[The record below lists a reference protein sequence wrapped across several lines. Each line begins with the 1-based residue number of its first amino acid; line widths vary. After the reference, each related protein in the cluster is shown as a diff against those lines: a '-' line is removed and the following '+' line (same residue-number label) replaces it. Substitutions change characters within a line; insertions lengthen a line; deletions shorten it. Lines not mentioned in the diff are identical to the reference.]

1 MKKRNTKALTT
12 WVGIDLHARNMQ
24 VALWRDGETKPFLR
38 FEQETNRRGMGRLA
52 AKLRTLPGP
61 VRCVY
66 EAGPCGYTLQ
76 RFLQSKGI
84 DCEVAAPSLIPR
96 RPGDKVKT
104 DKRDAVKLA
113 GLYRADQLTMVRIPD
128 EEQEQ
133 LRDLTR
139 AREAAD
145 KDLLRA
151 RHRLKKF
158 LLRRGYFYDQGK
170 AWTQRHWAWIRAIG
184 FEEYYDQQIFEQSI
198 RAVQE
203 RLAAK
208 AALTQL
214 VEEAAGESQHQA
226 AVEAYSLLR
235 GVRAVTALT
244 VKAEGGDLRGYHSAP
259 AFMNSLGAVPSEHS
273 SGAKRRQ
280 GSMTKTGNA
289 HLRRVLVEAAWHYT
303 RRSTGGRVEQR
314 RRGKNPVLVAIARKA
329 DVLVRATY
337 QRLVRRGKLK
347 QVAIVAATRELAG
360 FVWAIGQHIG
370 NESTIGTSSRIA

>member
-12 WVGIDLHARNMQ
+12 WVGIDLHALKMT
-24 VALWRDGETKPFLR
+24 VAFWREGEGEPFLQ

-52 AKLRTLPGP
+52 AKLGALPGR

-84 DCEVAAPSLIPR
+84 ECEVAAPSLIPR

-104 DKRDAVKLA
+104 DKRDAIKLA
-113 GLYRADQLTMVRIPD
+113 GLYRADQLTMVHIPD

-158 LLRRGYFYDQGK
+158 LLRRGHYYHAGN

-184 FEEYYDQQIFEQSI
+184 FEEYYDQQIFEQYI

-203 RLAAK
+203 RMACK
-208 AALTQL
+208 ATLTQL
-214 VEEAAGESQHQA
+214 VAEAAKEPQHQA
-226 AVEAYSLLR
+226 AIETYSLLR
-235 GVRAVTALT
+235 GMQTVTALT
-244 VKAEGGDLRGYHSAP
+244 IKAEGGDLKGYHSAP
-259 AFMNSLGAVPSEHS
+259 AFMKSLGAIPSEYS
-273 SGAKRRQ
+273 SGPKRRQ
-280 GSMTKTGNA
+280 GSITKAGNA

-303 RRSTGGRVEQR
+303 RRSTGGRVER
-314 RRGKNPVLVAIARKA
+314 RRQGKDPVQVAIARKA
-329 DVLVRATY
+329 DARVRATY
-337 QRLVRRGKLK
+337 RRLVRRGKPK
-347 QVAIVAATRELAG
+347 QVAIVAATRELSG
-360 FVWAIGQHIG
+360 FVWALGQHIG
-370 NESTIGTSSRIA
+370 IESRVA